1 MTLLAQPPGSQ
12 LPTMGVGGGWWWW
25 RASKIRVNLSGRKEW
40 PEIGIKKKKKKGA
53 GGGGGG
59 EWGDISKNKSMK
71 YDTLQKSRKHVPFF
85 LLRARSVK

>member
-40 PEIGIKKKKKKGA
+40 PEIGIPPPPPQKKKGA
-53 GGGGGG
+53 GGGGG
-59 EWGDISKNKSMK
+59 EWGILVKI
-71 YDTLQKSRKHVPFF
+71 
-85 LLRARSVK
+85 RA